1 MRTTLLGLFFLLF
14 SQLAV
19 SDEVRIVAGKLSY
32 SHAGWHAEVTLR
44 HEDSGWDHYADA
56 WRVVTADNKILG
68 LRTLYH
74 PHVSEQPFTRS
85 LGGIQIPDDVKVV
98 YIEAHDKLHGWSK
111 QRYKIELKR

>member
-1 MRTTLLGLFFLLF
+1 MRTILLGTFLLLF
-14 SQLAV
+14 SQLVV
-19 SDEVRIVAGKLSY
+19 SGEVRIVAATLSY
-32 SHAGWHAEVTLR
+32 SNSGWHAEVTLR

-56 WRVVTADNKILG
+56 WRVVTGENKLLG

-85 LGGIQIPDDVKVV
+85 LGGIEIADDIKVV

-111 QRYKIELKR
+111 QRYRVELKR